1 MRADMMRTWR
11 TAMQLTQKELAELL
25 SVSETHISLQEC
37 SHLEVADRTLHQV
50 ALLYSIHSLPPDA
63 PVSILQEMLVPPS
76 LIAKRAK
83 AQERLAA
90 RKAKDAKKKRQSSK
104 SGRQRPSKCS

>member
-1 MRADMMRTWR
+1 MRVWR
-11 TAMQLTQKELAELL
+11 EAMGLTQLELGELL
-25 SVSETHISLQEC
+25 GYCVFHINAQERGAHAIC
-37 SHLEVADRTLHQV
+37 DYTMAHLSMVFA
-50 ALLYSIHSLPPDA
+50 IHSLPPDA

-90 RKAKDAKKKRQSSK
+90 RKAKKTKTSKRKRSTLRSPHQSN
-104 SGRQRPSKCS
+104 PSSP

>member
-1 MRADMMRTWR
+1 MHPIPQRTFN
-11 TAMQLTQKELAELL
+11 L
-25 SVSETHISLQEC
+25 I
-37 SHLEVADRTLHQV
+37 

-90 RKAKDAKKKRQSSK
+90 RKAVRSKTLKRKRSK
-104 SGRQRPSKCS
+104 PRSLRRNNPSNP

>member
-1 MRADMMRTWR
+1 MRAWR
-11 TAMQLTQKELAELL
+11 EAMGLTQLELGELL
-25 SVSETHISLQEC
+25 GYCVFYINAQERGAHAVC
-37 SHLEVADRTLHQV
+37 DYTMAHLSIVFA
-50 ALLYSIHSLPPDA
+50 IHSLPPDA

-90 RKAKDAKKKRQSSK
+90 RKAKKTKTLKRKRSTPRSPHRNNPSS
-104 SGRQRPSKCS
+104 P